1 MNPNSQSEPSVE
13 KASTYAW
20 YVLLILTLTQVV
32 NYIDRQV
39 LPPLLPL
46 IKADLHLSDTSV
58 GLLGT
63 GFMIVHS
70 VMAIPLG
77 ILADRYARK
86 KVIAFG
92 LGFWSIATVFSGLS
106 GTFNH
111 LMVARAAVGVGEAA
125 YAPAA
130 TSLLSDSFPRRDWA
144 KVIGIFNLGL
154 VIGGGLGLA
163 LGGVLGVNI
172 GWRACFFVV
181 GLPGLLLTF
190 ATWAFREPNRG
201 SQKEKE
207 RHDFTSVLFLP
218 SLWIVILGAASV
230 TFAAGALI
238 HWLPTF
244 VTRCYGVDTKHAALR
259 LAPIALAG
267 LFGVLSGGYV
277 ADWLY
282 RKHPAGR
289 AISMAIAFLLAAP
302 FLFWGLYAPT
312 LNQFLFAGFFATF
325 FLSWYHGPV
334 AAIVSEL
341 VPSSLRGTAIA
352 FYMFCIHILGDT
364 PSPFAVGFLSDFM
377 AAGTTDPAKLA
388 DALRSAMMLCVV
400 TTAMAGLIFVGVIP
414 FLRGTPKGPAN
425 LVPQTVSN

>member
-1 MNPNSQSEPSVE
+1 MNQTSQNEPSVE
-13 KASTYAW
+13 KASTYSW
-20 YVLLILTLTQVV
+20 YILLILTLTQVV
-32 NYIDRQV
+32 NYTDRQV

-46 IKADLHLSDTSV
+46 IKADLHLTDTMV

-77 ILADRYARK
+77 MLADRYARK

-92 LGFWSIATVFSGLS
+92 LGFWSIATVFSGFA

-111 LMVARAAVGVGEAA
+111 LMLSRAAVGVGEAA

-130 TSLLSDSFPRRDWA
+130 TSLLSDSFPRKDWA

-181 GLPGLLLTF
+181 GLPGLMLTF
-190 ATWAFREPNRG
+190 AAWAFREPNRFL
-201 SQKEKE
+201 KEKE
-207 RHDFTSVLFLP
+207 RHDYASVLFLP
-218 SLWIVILGAASV
+218 SLWLVILGAASV

-244 VTRCYGVDTKHAALR
+244 VTRSYGINTKDAALK

-267 LFGVLSGGYV
+267 LFGVLTGGYV

-282 RKHPAGR
+282 RRHPAGR
-289 AISMAIAFLLAAP
+289 AMSMAIAFLLAAP
-302 FLFWGLYAPT
+302 CLFWGLFAPS

-364 PSPFAVGFLSDFM
+364 PSPFAVGLLSDSI
-377 AAGTTDPAKLA
+377 AAGSTDPGVLA
-388 DALRSAMMLCVV
+388 HALRMAMTLCVI
-400 TTAMAGLIFVGVIP
+400 TTALAGLIFVAVIP
-414 FLRGTPKGPAN
+414 FLSRKAKEETK
-425 LVPQTVSN
+425 LVAQTVL